1 MTNETLL
8 SYIYI
13 YIYIY
18 ILKNKEGKKKKQA
31 RERAFKPRPACLGLV
46 LFLLLFYKDVDYLSF
61 IPIFIYKKKTQTV
74 CCLQAQILATTVVH
88 ETSGQPLF
96 WLKKLNF

>member
-8 SYIYI
+8 S
-13 YIYIY
+13 YIY
-18 ILKNKEGKKKKQA
+18 ILKNKEGKKKKKQA
-31 RERAFKPRPACLGLV
+31 LERVFKPRPACLGLV
-46 LFLLLFYKDVDYLSF
+46 LFLLIFYKDVDDLSF
-61 IPIFIYKKKTQTV
+61 IPIFIYIKKKTQTM